1 MTPIVKKFKYGQH
14 TVTLETG
21 VIGKQANAAVM
32 ASMDDTSVFVT
43 VVGVKEE
50 PAEER
55 DFFPL
60 TVNYQERA
68 YAAGRFPGGYFKREG
83 RPSEGETLIARLIDR
98 PIRPLFP
105 SGFTHDVQV
114 VITVVSANPEI
125 PTDIISM
132 IGASAALT
140 ISGIPFNGPIG
151 AARVGYINDQYVLNP
166 IKSEMNDSKLDLVV
180 AGTKPAVL
188 MVESEAQI
196 LPENTM
202 LGAVMYGHEQ
212 MQVVIDAI
220 NEFAAQVNNPK
231 WDWVAPAE
239 NVELKAK
246 VEAFAKER
254 LGEIYRI
261 TEKLERLN
269 KVAELKKE
277 MIEAFT
283 AEDPELNA
291 KNAGEL
297 FHALE
302 KRIVRDRV
310 LAGEPRID
318 GRSTEMVR
326 ALTVGTGL
334 LPRVHGSAL
343 FTRGET
349 QALVTCT
356 LGTERDAQIIDE
368 LCGERVDRFIL
379 HYNFPPYCVGE
390 IGLIGSPKRR
400 ELGHGRL
407 AKRGIAAV
415 MPSAEEFPYTVR
427 VVSEITESNGSSSM
441 ASVCGS
447 SLALMDAGVPIK
459 AQVAG
464 IAMGLVK
471 EDDRFV
477 VLTDILGDEDH
488 LGDMDFKVAGTSE
501 GVTALQMDIKIE
513 GITKEI
519 MQIALKQAHEARLHI
534 LGVMNRCIPSP
545 REDISIFAPRIHT
558 MKINPEKIKDIIG
571 KGGATIRALTEET
584 KTVIDVSEDGT
595 VKIAA
600 TDGVKAQ
607 NAIDRI
613 KAITAEVEVGKIYDG
628 VVARIA
634 EFGAFVTFLPGKD
647 GLVHISQIAPER
659 VKTVTDYLQVG
670 DQVRVKV
677 LDIDRQGRVRLSI
690 KEAKYEEL
698 GPDAFGEITK
708 AEEEARAAEA
718 ATLDQ
723 TEDQVL
729 ATDQD
734 TIAQTEVVS
743 QEEEVDVAEDDLII
757 PEPPVFDEE
766 PIEANDEVASS
777 DEVLD
782 DSESENRS

>member
-1 MTPIVKKFKYGQH
+1 MTPIVKKFRYGQH

-21 VIGKQANAAVM
+21 VIGKQTDAAVM
-32 ASMDDTSVFVT
+32 ASMDDTSVFVA
-43 VVGVKEE
+43 VVGKKEAPE
-50 PAEER
+50 EER

-60 TVNYQERA
+60 TVDYQERA

-105 SGFTHDVQV
+105 HGFTQDVQIIV
-114 VITVVSANPEI
+114 TVVSANPEI
-125 PTDIISM
+125 QTDIISM
-132 IGASAALT
+132 IGTSAALA

-151 AARVGYINDQYVLNP
+151 AARVGYIDGQYVLNP
-166 IKSEMNDSKLDLVV
+166 VRSEMPASQLDLVV

-188 MVESEAQI
+188 MVESEAKI
-196 LPENTM
+196 LPEDTM
-202 LGAVMYGHEQ
+202 LGAVMFGHEQ

-220 NEFAAQVNNPK
+220 NEFAAEASKPK
-231 WDWVAPAE
+231 WDWVAPAVNE
-239 NVELKAK
+239 ELKAK
-246 VEAFAKER
+246 VEAYASAK
-254 LGEIYRI
+254 LGDLYRI
-261 TEKLERLN
+261 TNKLDRLN
-269 KVAELKKE
+269 GISELKKQ
-277 MIEAFT
+277 MIDAFV
-283 AEDPELNA
+283 AENPEVDA

-302 KRIVRDRV
+302 KRIVRERV

-318 GRSTEMVR
+318 GRNTEMVR

-349 QALVTCT
+349 QAMVTCT

-368 LCGERVDRFIL
+368 LCGDVTERFLL

-390 IGLIGSPKRR
+390 IGRIGSPKRR

-471 EDDRFV
+471 EGDRFV

-513 GITKEI
+513 GITREI
-519 MQIALKQAHEARLHI
+519 MQIALKQAHEARQHI
-534 LGVMNRCIPSP
+534 LKVMNGAIDKP
-545 REDISIFAPRIHT
+545 RADISDYAPRIST
-558 MKINPEKIKDIIG
+558 MKISVEKIKDVIG
-571 KGGATIRALTEET
+571 KGGATIRALTEST
-584 KTVIDVSEDGT
+584 GCVIDIQDDGT
-595 VKIAA
+595 VTIAA
-600 TDGVKAQ
+600 TDGMKAKD
-607 NAIDRI
+607 AMRRI
-613 KAITAEVEVGKIYDG
+613 EELTADIEINRIYEGTVNRITD
-628 VVARIA
+628 
-634 EFGAFVTFLPGKD
+634 FGAFVNILPGKD
-647 GLVHISQIAPER
+647 GLVHISQICPER
-659 VKTVTDYLQVG
+659 VNDVNDYVKLG
-670 DQVRVKV
+670 DKVRVKV
-677 LDIDRQGRVRLSI
+677 MEIDRQGRVRLSI
-690 KEAKYEEL
+690 KEAMYEEL
-698 GPDAFGEITK
+698 GPDAFGEVSK
-708 AEEEARAAEA
+708 ARAAEA
-718 ATLDQ
+718 QKAAQQEESVPAEEEASLQ
-723 TEDQVL
+723 QAEVPGAEEVQV
-729 ATDQD
+729 A
-734 TIAQTEVVS
+734 ES
-743 QEEEVDVAEDDLII
+743 QESQIQ
-757 PEPPVFDEE
+757 
-766 PIEANDEVASS
+766 
-777 DEVLD
+777 
-782 DSESENRS
+782 